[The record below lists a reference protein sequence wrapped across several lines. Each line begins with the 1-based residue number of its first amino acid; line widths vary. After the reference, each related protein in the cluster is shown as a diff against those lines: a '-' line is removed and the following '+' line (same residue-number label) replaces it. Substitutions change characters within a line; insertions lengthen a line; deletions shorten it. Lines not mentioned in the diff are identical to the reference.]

1 MFLGITILLV
11 FIFFAALMY
20 LNRLPA
26 LIALPLMAVIIA
38 VLAGIPPEDI
48 AVFVVAEGAVRL
60 NVAIITVLFG
70 AILSQFVSNAGIA
83 ETMVKKVAEL
93 AGDNPFVTAVAMTA
107 VIALLFTVLGGLG
120 SVIMV
125 ASIALP
131 IMLSIGLPRITA
143 GCLFLMGLGLG
154 GIFNL
159 TNWQLFISV
168 LGLSQGQILRF
179 ALVIGAL
186 SALVTLSFLVF
197 ELKVRG
203 TSFGWEEKKE
213 DEAKK
218 FVPWPAVLTPIVPIM
233 LVLGF
238 SIYNFLA
245 RPAQPFEFPIITAML
260 LGLVWGFITTLKKGS
275 LNMLSK
281 SVVDG
286 IGSVG
291 PAVAIIMGIGM
302 LLNAVTDSS
311 VISTLSPLM
320 SRMIPSSPVPFVI
333 FFAVLAPLSLY
344 RGPLNLW
351 GMGAGLV
358 GLIVSSGVLPPFAV
372 MAALMSV
379 GQMQGVSDPTNTHNV
394 WIANYLDLNVHDIL
408 KRTLPYMWM
417 LAAVG
422 LIAAAFMSF

>member
-38 VLAGIPPEDI
+38 VLAGIPPGDI
-48 AVFVVAEGAVRL
+48 AVFVIADGAVRL

-70 AILSQFVSNAGIA
+70 AVLSQFVSNAGIA
-83 ETMVKKVAEL
+83 ETLVKKVAEL
-93 AGDNPFVTAVAMTA
+93 AGDDPFITAVAMTA
-107 VIALLFTVLGGLG
+107 VVALLFTVLGGLG

-143 GCLFLMGLGLG
+143 ACLFLMGLGLG

-179 ALVIGAL
+179 ALVLGAL
-186 SALVTLSFLVF
+186 SIAVTLSFLIV
-197 ELKVRG
+197 ELKLRG
-203 TSFGWEEKKE
+203 TSVGWELKKE
-213 DEAKK
+213 GTENN

-245 RPAQPFEFPIITAML
+245 RPPQPFEFPIITAML
-260 LGLVWGFITTLKKGS
+260 LGLVWGFITTFKKGS
-275 LNMLSK
+275 LNMLSR

-302 LLNAVTDSS
+302 LLNSVTDPS
-311 VISTLSPLM
+311 VIGTLSPLM
-320 SRMIPSSPVPFVI
+320 ARMIPSSPVPYVV

-379 GQMQGVSDPTNTHNV
+379 GQIQGVSDPTNTHNV
-394 WIANYLDLNVHDIL
+394 WVSNYLDLNVQDIL
-408 KRTLPYMWM
+408 KRTLPYMWA
-417 LAAVG
+417 LAAAG
-422 LIAAAFMSF
+422 LAAAAFMSF

>member
-1 MFLGITILLV
+1 MLLGITILFV

-20 LNRLPA
+20 LNKLPA
-26 LIALPLMAVIIA
+26 LIALPLMAVIIS
-38 VLAGIPPEDI
+38 VLAGIPAGDI
-48 AVFVVAEGAVRL
+48 AVFVVSDGAVRL
-60 NVAIITVLFG
+60 NIAIITVLFG

-83 ETMVKKVAEL
+83 ETLVKKVAEL
-93 AGDNPFVTAVAMTA
+93 SGDNPFLTALAMTA
-107 VIALLFTVLGGLG
+107 VVALLFTVLGGLG

-125 ASIALP
+125 ASITLP
-131 IMLSIGLPRITA
+131 IMLSIGLPRLTA

-159 TNWQLFISV
+159 ANWQLFISV
-168 LGLSQGQILRF
+168 LGLSQGQILKF
-179 ALVIGAL
+179 AVVIGAL
-186 SALVTLSFLVF
+186 SVLTVITFLFV
-197 ELKVRG
+197 ELKLRG
-203 TSFGWEEKKE
+203 TSVGWEIKKE
-213 DEAKK
+213 TEERP
-218 FVPWPAVLTPIVPIM
+218 FVPWIAVLTPVVPIA

-238 SIYNFLA
+238 SLYNSFA

-260 LGLVWGFITTLKKGS
+260 LGLVWGFATTYKRGS
-275 LNMLSK
+275 LNLLTR

-302 LLNAVTDSS
+302 LLNAVTNPS
-311 VISTLSPLM
+311 VIGSLAPVM
-320 SRMIPSSPVPFVI
+320 ARIIPSSPVPYVI

-358 GLIVSSGVLPPFAV
+358 GLIISSKALSPFAV

-379 GQMQGVSDPTNTHNV
+379 GQIQGVSDPTNTHNV
-394 WIANYLDLNVHDIL
+394 WIANYLNLNVQDIL
-408 KRTLPYMWM
+408 KRTLPYMWA
-417 LAAVG
+417 LAAAG

>member
-26 LIALPLMAVIIA
+26 LIALPLMAVTIA
-38 VLAGIPPEDI
+38 VLAGIPPGDI
-48 AVFVVAEGAVRL
+48 AVFVIADGAVRL

-83 ETMVKKVAEL
+83 ETLVKKVAEL
-93 AGDNPFVTAVAMTA
+93 AGDNPFITAVAMTA
-107 VIALLFTVLGGLG
+107 VVALLFTVLGGLG

-143 GCLFLMGLGLG
+143 ACLFLMGLGLG

-168 LGLSQGQILRF
+168 LGLSQGQILKF
-179 ALVIGAL
+179 ALVLGAF

-203 TSFGWEEKKE
+203 TSVGWEEKQE
-213 DEAKK
+213 DTAKN

-238 SIYNFLA
+238 SIYNFFA
-245 RPAQPFEFPIITAML
+245 RPAHPFEFPIITAML
-260 LGLVWGFITTLKKGS
+260 LGLVWGFITTFKKGS

-286 IGSVG
+286 IGAVG

-302 LLNAVTDSS
+302 LLNAVTDPS
-311 VISTLSPLM
+311 VITKLSPLM
-320 SRMIPSSPVPFVI
+320 SRMIPSSPMPFVI

-394 WIANYLDLNVHDIL
+394 WIANYLDLNVQDIL
-408 KRTLPYMWM
+408 KRTLPYMWT

>member
-38 VLAGIPPEDI
+38 VLAGIPPGDI
-48 AVFVVAEGAVRL
+48 AVFVIADGAVRL

-83 ETMVKKVAEL
+83 ETLVKKVAEL
-93 AGDNPFVTAVAMTA
+93 AGDNPFITAVAMTA
-107 VIALLFTVLGGLG
+107 VVALLFTVLGGLG

-143 GCLFLMGLGLG
+143 ACLFLMGLGLG

-179 ALVIGAL
+179 ALVLGAL
-186 SALVTLSFLVF
+186 SIAVTLSFLIV
-197 ELKVRG
+197 ELKIRG
-203 TSFGWEEKKE
+203 TSVGWELKKE
-213 DEAKK
+213 GTEKN

-238 SIYNFLA
+238 SIYNFFA
-245 RPAQPFEFPIITAML
+245 RPPQPFEFPIITAML
-260 LGLVWGFITTLKKGS
+260 LGLVWGFITTFKKGS
-275 LNMLSK
+275 LNMLSR

-302 LLNAVTDSS
+302 LLNSVTDPS
-311 VISTLSPLM
+311 VIGTLSPLM
-320 SRMIPSSPVPFVI
+320 AMMIPSSPVPYVV

-379 GQMQGVSDPTNTHNV
+379 GQIQGVSDPTNTHNV
-394 WIANYLDLNVHDIL
+394 WVSNYLDLNVQDIL
-408 KRTLPYMWM
+408 KRTLPYMWT
-417 LAAVG
+417 LAAAG
-422 LIAAAFMSF
+422 LAAAAFMSF

>member
-1 MFLGITILLV
+1 MFLGITILSIFV
-11 FIFFAALMY
+11 FFAVLMY

-38 VLAGIPPEDI
+38 VIAGISPANI
-48 AVFVVAEGAVRL
+48 AAYVISDGAVRL

-83 ETMVKKVAEL
+83 ETLVKKVAEL
-93 AGDNPFVTAVAMTA
+93 SGDNPFFTALAMTA
-107 VIALLFTVLGGLG
+107 VVALLFTVLGGLG

-125 ASIALP
+125 ASITLP
-131 IMLSIGLPRITA
+131 IMLSIGLPRLTA

-179 ALVIGAL
+179 ALILGAL
-186 SALVTLSFLVF
+186 SVLTVITFLFV
-197 ELKVRG
+197 ELKLLG
-203 TSFGWEEKKE
+203 TSVGWEIKKE
-213 DEAKK
+213 TEDRP
-218 FVPWPAVLTPIVPIM
+218 FVPWPAVLTPVVPIA

-238 SIYNFLA
+238 SLYNYFY
-245 RPAQPFEFPIITAML
+245 RPVQPFDFPIITAML
-260 LGLVWGFITTLKKGS
+260 LGLVWGFSTTYRKGS
-275 LNMLSK
+275 LNLLTK
-281 SVVDG
+281 SVVEG

-302 LLNAVTDSS
+302 LLNAVTDPS
-311 VISTLSPLM
+311 VIYSLAPVM
-320 SRMIPSSPVPFVI
+320 ARIIPSEPVPYVL

-344 RGPLNLW
+344 RGPLNIW

-358 GLIVSSGVLPPFAV
+358 GLMISSKVLPPFAV

-379 GQMQGVSDPTNTHNV
+379 GQIQGVSDPTNTHNV
-394 WIANYLDLNVHDIL
+394 WIANYLNLNVQDVL
-408 KRTLPYMWM
+408 KKTIPYMWA
-417 LAAVG
+417 LAAAG
-422 LIAAAFMSF
+422 LIVAALMVF